1 MDYHNK
7 YIKYKQKYLKL
18 KNHHGGKLPFVEL
31 DDENKIK
38 DYFPFDN
45 DKFNYY
51 NDNYSLIVNDSFK
64 DYSLNKRFELVK
76 LDSKFDKTVYNEKN
90 IINDN
95 NIYKL
100 ADEQITI
107 SDEIKIP
114 FHLCLLSKYK
124 ILDELYQKHIN
135 IIIDTK
141 QTNYKYININKKEKY
156 KIQIKLKSEDID
168 QNLFKL
174 QENEIFLKNNA
185 KKVFTNI
192 FNLHSETNRI
202 LDITY
207 NYNILLKYSYCNKF
221 LELLKLIYDIQS
233 KIDYKN
239 LDIMSTNIEEK
250 KNVFKYIKIL
260 FNNDEYNLED
270 YITINIINFFIS
282 PASNLKNNFKNI
294 YDCYKQKLE
303 DNDYKNAIQTYINIS
318 DTTLLFKYITDSN
331 VNLQKGK
338 TNVILKEDVKNTI
351 GKKNLDS
358 DLKSLK
364 EHLEDDIK
372 DIKQLLLFNLYVD
385 NEIDISPKFSYIFY
399 ALFIYYRINKP
410 LISYPL
416 FSNLYPINKN
426 NFICNL
432 IGIESEYLYLLI
444 NKSDNELSINKKM
457 FYSNY
462 IKHSIL
468 HLGGFVIKTEKYS
481 YTNCVENSILEFIK
495 ILFWDQTQ
503 FEIKL
508 PEENIET
515 ETETLKLLR
524 DIFNDI
530 NKNLNN
536 ITSFYESNEYNK
548 KIDHL
553 FSGHNN
559 IYYRN
564 NDKTKSLLYP
574 LYTYEMDSTMNNVYN
589 MLCIILNFKTEEE
602 LKKYLG
608 EINNYNTDITKI
620 DITDKDG
627 IIDIYINE
635 YKLYT
640 INIETGH
647 AYLESFEKI
656 GIFELIEYDYF
667 NLLIYNTNI
676 ISNYNIQICEEYIIK
691 YENLLSKYE
700 KDHKNYKNLKFYE
713 YIVILIIIK
722 YPKLT
727 NYINYDF
734 PNYMEIIYTAF
745 EKNPDIL
752 CHTYFISDKEIE
764 IIYNKIL
771 NTIQLDHPKYKD
783 KVKCIL
789 WRKPHFIKDIPKNHK
804 DFSEIIINSMNVDGY
819 TNCDI
824 INYIVNYDYDY
835 INTLLNTI
843 QQNHPKYKDI
853 VKCFLRVNPKLIKN
867 IPIDHPDFSE
877 IVINTV
883 YVSGKYNYE
892 IVDYLVKN
900 HYSYIN
906 TLLNTNKQ
914 NHLQYKYLVIC
925 ILSVSPEFIKNI
937 HIDHPDFLEIVINSI
952 KVDDNINYYIID
964 YLIKNHPDY
973 INILLNKIILDYSKH
988 KELVKYILSTSPN
1001 FIKNIPINHPN
1012 YSKIVNVKNNK
1023 ICVCM

>member
-1 MDYHNK
+1 M
-7 YIKYKQKYLKL
+7 
-18 KNHHGGKLPFVEL
+18 ETMAR
-31 DDENKIK
+31 
-38 DYFPFDN
+38 N
-45 DKFNYY
+45 D
-51 NDNYSLIVNDSFK
+51 
-64 DYSLNKRFELVK
+64 LN
-76 LDSKFDKTVYNEKN
+76 N
-90 IINDN
+90 
-95 NIYKL
+95 
-100 ADEQITI
+100 
-107 SDEIKIP
+107 
-114 FHLCLLSKYK
+114 
-124 ILDELYQKHIN
+124 
-135 IIIDTK
+135 
-141 QTNYKYININKKEKY
+141 
-156 KIQIKLKSEDID
+156 
-168 QNLFKL
+168 
-174 QENEIFLKNNA
+174 
-185 KKVFTNI
+185 
-192 FNLHSETNRI
+192 
-202 LDITY
+202 
-207 NYNILLKYSYCNKF
+207 
-221 LELLKLIYDIQS
+221 
-233 KIDYKN
+233 
-239 LDIMSTNIEEK
+239 
-250 KNVFKYIKIL
+250 
-260 FNNDEYNLED
+260 
-270 YITINIINFFIS
+270 
-282 PASNLKNNFKNI
+282 
-294 YDCYKQKLE
+294 
-303 DNDYKNAIQTYINIS
+303 
-318 DTTLLFKYITDSN
+318 
-331 VNLQKGK
+331 
-338 TNVILKEDVKNTI
+338 
-351 GKKNLDS
+351 

-364 EHLEDDIK
+364 QHLENDIK

-399 ALFIYYRINKP
+399 ASFIYYRINKP

-462 IKHSIL
+462 IKHLIL

-574 LYTYEMDSTMNNVYN
+574 LYAYEMDSTMNNVYN

-804 DFSEIIINSMNVDGY
+804 DFSEIIINSMNVHGY

-853 VKCFLRVNPKLIKN
+853 VKCFLHVNPKLIKN
-867 IPIDHPDFSE
+867 IPIDHKDFSE

-883 YVSGKYNYE
+883 YVSGKYNY
-892 IVDYLVKN
+892 
-900 HYSYIN
+900 
-906 TLLNTNKQ
+906 
-914 NHLQYKYLVIC
+914 
-925 ILSVSPEFIKNI
+925 
-937 HIDHPDFLEIVINSI
+937 
-952 KVDDNINYYIID
+952 YIIN
-964 YLIKNHPDY
+964 YLIKNHPDN
-973 INILLNKIILDYSKH
+973 INILLNKIILDYSEH
-988 KELVKYILSTSPN
+988 KELIKYILSASPK
-1001 FIKNIPINHPN
+1001 FKKNIPINHPN
-1012 YSKIVNVKNNK
+1012 YSEIVNVENNK
-1023 ICVCM
+1023 MCVCM